1 MKRYFWSIL
10 AAVAAA
16 ACLPGASPGV
26 LAAEG
31 PLLTEWTDRSTMAGN
46 PVMPPMPTPR
56 YNVAAVVVF
65 DHLVVIGGQTGP
77 APENIVGTVEAYR
90 SPLSGQTPR
99 NVWIGDTSTGG
110 IHQPMP
116 APRAGASAAVVPDPY
131 DTLRRY
137 IVVIGGI
144 GPDVFD
150 EDEDGDTTE
159 VIPSRAVQVYDF
171 FNRTWDVTRP
181 RKGIPG
187 WGAALVRVPEPFT
200 DQNNDGEWNVGEPFV
215 DQNGNGTWDA
225 YLHVMNGVCSIDP
238 AGCTFPS
245 NIAYEVYYN
254 GRRDNPATGQV
265 NEYIAPAWQDPGV
278 SSPVP
283 EREAAGV
290 LTRPLATQDTSP
302 RFIYKFGGGTGG
314 VVATQSA
321 YRRDADTPFAQFEE
335 IKAMP
340 AARTGHVAAVLQGI
354 GQNGY
359 ALQYPAVIG
368 GSSNGSTP
376 TDTVY
381 IYHPDAQGWT
391 LASRMIVNG
400 ESRPRTGRFAAG
412 IIGNDLYVCG
422 GIGAGGVVD
431 GSLVRA
437 TLIKTNTPP
446 APPVDNPL
454 VGNWENMQQSIPT
467 WRTRVAY
474 AQLGSRLYVF
484 GGEDGTKDSVWRD
497 SLSDAVEV
505 YDMAT
510 NTWTTSDA
518 NVGTKTETPMPV
530 NFARGVAAVLR
541 DAQGR
546 EKIYVVGG
554 RVDPEKRA
562 SWPYGPVEGSI
573 DRVPPSNTVYVY
585 DPVQKTWSTAAPM
598 PTARTFP
605 GHFVHQ
611 NRLHVV
617 GGVVPDPQN
626 PGREIVTGAHEV
638 YDPVTDTWTTHPSG
652 TPFGARQGAATT
664 VADHGPNGVWAY
676 WFGGSTNDT
685 QTANC
690 ARLNLSIPGSSWEQI
705 PNLPVGGVSGAR
717 AITVV
722 DGADQIPVVLGG
734 DFGPV
739 ACAYDKVFHYFSP
752 FYGDPALANSW
763 VADPVMDVPGEGRVV
778 RSGFAIGQWQGY
790 IYLAGGDAGPCDLVN
805 RTIRGQILTTAVVK
819 TPGIGA
825 AKAQGDGTKVEITQE
840 KVVTLSPVGET
851 GFFYMQDADGTAGI
865 RVETAD
871 MLPPV
876 GATVLVSGRLGTNA
890 NGERVI
896 RDATVTI
903 KGEGSTPVRNITQ
916 RDAGGAGYVGPD
928 GQPLTLGASNEGLL
942 MRVAGKVTD
951 IDFFEGAF
959 WLDDGSGVDSGVPAK
974 GIKVIRTETFP
985 LVGQFLAVT
994 GVVTPEIVGGK
1005 KVRVLRGREGLF
1017 PGDIEP
1023 EN

>member
-1 MKRYFWSIL
+1 MKRSGLFIL
-10 AAVAAA
+10 AAIAAA

-26 LAAEG
+26 QAAEG
-31 PLLTEWTDRSTMAGN
+31 PLLSDWTDRSTLAGN

-77 APENIVGTVEAYR
+77 GPETIVGTVEAYR
-90 SPLSGQTPR
+90 SPLSGQSPR
-99 NVWIGDTSTGG
+99 NIWIGDTSTGG

-137 IVVIGGI
+137 IVVVGGI

-150 EDEDGDTTE
+150 EDGDGNSTE
-159 VIPSRAVQVYDF
+159 VIASKAVQVYDF
-171 FNRTWDVTRP
+171 FNRTWDVLKP
-181 RKGIPG
+181 KKGIPG

-200 DQNNDGEWNVGEPFV
+200 DQNNDGEWNVGEPFT

-225 YLHVMNGVCSIDP
+225 YLHVMNGVCTLDP
-238 AGCTFPS
+238 AGCTFPG

-265 NEYIAPAWQDPGV
+265 NEFIAPVWQDPGV

-283 EREAAGV
+283 ERESAGV
-290 LTRPLATQDTSP
+290 LTRPLAAQDTSP

-314 VVATQSA
+314 VVATQTA
-321 YRRDADTPFAQFEE
+321 YRRDADTAFAQFEE

-340 AARTGHVAAVLQGI
+340 SARVGHVAVVLQGI

-368 GSSNGSTP
+368 GSPDGSTP

-412 IIGNDLYVCG
+412 IIGNELYVCG
-422 GIGAGGVVD
+422 GLGAGGVVD

-437 TLIKTNTPP
+437 TLIRTNTPP
-446 APPVDNPL
+446 PPLPDNPL

-474 AQLGSRLYVF
+474 AQLGSKLYVF
-484 GGEDGTKDSVWRD
+484 GGEDGSKDSIWRD

-505 YDMAT
+505 YDMAANSWST
-510 NTWTTSDA
+510 N
-518 NVGTKTETPMPV
+518 ETPMPV

-546 EKIYVVGG
+546 DKIYVVGG
-554 RVDPEKRA
+554 RIDPEKRP
-562 SWPYGPVEGSI
+562 SWPYGNVEGSI
-573 DRVPPSNTVYVY
+573 DRVPPSGNVYVY
-585 DPVQKTWSTAAPM
+585 DPVAKTWSTAAPM
-598 PTARTFP
+598 PTPRAFA
-605 GHFVHQ
+605 GHFVYQ

-617 GGVVPDPQN
+617 GGVMADPEN
-626 PGREIVTGAHEV
+626 PGREIVSPAHEV
-638 YDPVTDTWTTHPSG
+638 YDPVTNSWTTHPSG
-652 TPFGARQGAATT
+652 TPFGARQGAATAL
-664 VADHGPNGVWAY
+664 ADHGPNGVWAY
-676 WFGGSTNDT
+676 WFGGSTNTT

-717 AITVV
+717 AITIV
-722 DGADQIPVVLGG
+722 DGTDHIPAVFGG

-739 ACAYDKVFHYFSP
+739 PCAYDKVFHYFSP
-752 FYGDPALANSW
+752 FYGDPALANTW
-763 VADPVMDVPGEGRVV
+763 VPDPVMEVPGEGKVV
-778 RSGFAIGQWQGY
+778 RSGFAIGQWGGY
-790 IYLAGGDAGPCDLVN
+790 VYLAGGDAGPCDLVN
-805 RTIRGQILTTAVVK
+805 RTVRAQILSSAVVK
-819 TPGIGA
+819 APGIGQ
-825 AKAQGDGTKVEITQE
+825 AKTVSDGTKVEITGE
-840 KVVTLSPVGET
+840 KVVTLSPIGEP
-851 GFFYMQDADGTAGI
+851 GFFYMQDPDGTAGI
-865 RVETAD
+865 RVETAGA
-871 MLPPV
+871 LPPL
-876 GATVLVSGRLGTNA
+876 GASVLVSGRMGTA
-890 NGERVI
+890 SSGERVI
-896 RDATVTI
+896 REATVTI
-903 KGEGSTPVRNITQ
+903 KGAGTTPVRNITQ
-916 RDAGGAGYVGPD
+916 RSAGGAGYVGPD
-928 GQPLTLGASNEGLL
+928 GLPLTLGTSTEGLL

-951 IDFFEGAF
+951 VDFFEGAF
-959 WLDDGSGVDSGVPAK
+959 WLDDGSGVDSGRPVK

-985 LVGQFLAVT
+985 FVGQYLIVT
-994 GVVTPEIVGGK
+994 GVVTCEVVDGK
-1005 KVRVLRGREGLF
+1005 KIRVLRGREGQV
-1017 PGDIEP
+1017 PGDIQP
-1023 EN
+1023 VF